1 MVSGTN
7 MLATDPLIL
16 VRCEVRPFMGLICP
30 AHPPDIGLDWDLGN
44 MKLPFFGLLLL
55 DTDQEQPKKDAFW
68 K

>member
-1 MVSGTN
+1 ME
-7 MLATDPLIL
+7 LI
-16 VRCEVRPFMGLICP
+16 VQYI
-30 AHPPDIGLDWDLGN
+30 HQILDWDLGK